1 MEIKKLNKL
10 SYEIFKETNRKL
22 NQINKSHPDYEYYSR
37 VLDLIYKIYEL
48 NQPKVEYDKEY
59 ECTWGV
65 DHNFKSKREY
75 PYLGEERMTF

>member
-10 SYEIFKETNRKL
+10 SYEIFKDTYRKL

-37 VLDLIYKIYEL
+37 VLDLTYKIYEL

-59 ECTWGV
+59 EYIWES
-65 DHNFKSKREY
+65 DPNFKPKNNIRI
-75 PYLGEERMTF
+75 

>member
-10 SYEIFKETNRKL
+10 SYEIFKETYRKL
-22 NQINKSHPDYEYYSR
+22 KQINKSHPDYEYYSR
-37 VLDLIYKIYEL
+37 VLDLTYKIYLL

-65 DHNFKSKREY
+65 DPNFKPKNNIHI
-75 PYLGEERMTF
+75 